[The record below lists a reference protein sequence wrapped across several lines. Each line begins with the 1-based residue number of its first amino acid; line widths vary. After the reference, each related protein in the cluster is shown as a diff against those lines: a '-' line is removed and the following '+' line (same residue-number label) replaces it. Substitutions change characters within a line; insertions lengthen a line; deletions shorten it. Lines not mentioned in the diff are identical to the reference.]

1 MVSITANSNNNSAE
15 YCEERDL
22 GRGGEG
28 ADEPGKGREG
38 GGGGEGRGRDGSGRG
53 RGKGAVGSP
62 SLFEQF
68 LT

>member
-1 MVSITANSNNNSAE
+1 MVSITANSNNNLAE

-38 GGGGEGRGRDGSGRG
+38 GEGRGGDGTGRG
-53 RGKGAVGSP
+53 EGGGRG
-62 SLFEQF
+62 L
-68 LT
+68 